1 MFPHFFNKSSL
12 PTKFRYTTDK
22 YFSTITFAV
31 EDIVK
36 TIQNFDSNIAHG
48 HVNIA
53 IHMLKP
59 YGDSICK
66 PLQIVF
72 SHARLT
78 GACSTEWKKETFGL
92 MHNKAIS
99 KRLKFNVLLLH
110 LRFAINFLKDVF
122 LNKMFSFFLAN
133 KVTPQ
138 TVRF

>member
-12 PTKFRYTTDK
+12 PTKFGYTTDK

-36 TIQNFDSNIAHG
+36 TIQNFDS
-48 HVNIA
+48 NIA

-92 MHNKAIS
+92 IHNKSDKQKI
-99 KRLKFNVLLLH
+99 K
-110 LRFAINFLKDVF
+110 I
-122 LNKMFSFFLAN
+122 
-133 KVTPQ
+133 
-138 TVRF
+138 

>member
-12 PTKFRYTTDK
+12 PTKFGYTTNK

-36 TIQNFDSNIAHG
+36 NIQNFDSNIAHG
-48 HVNIA
+48 HGNIA

-78 GACSTEWKKETFGL
+78 VACSTEWKKDIWA
-92 MHNKAIS
+92 HS
-99 KRLKFNVLLLH
+99 
-110 LRFAINFLKDVF
+110 
-122 LNKMFSFFLAN
+122 
-133 KVTPQ
+133 Q
-138 TVRF
+138 